1 MSSYKELIVWQKA
14 FELTKLIYLTTRTF
28 PKEETYGLIS
38 QMRRAS
44 VAIVSNIAEGYTRR
58 GKKEFTQF
66 LYIAYGSGAELETQ
80 LLLAKELSFIKS
92 EELVKAEG
100 LLTEVMKIL
109 NTLLH
114 KLTPNV

>member
-1 MSSYKELIVWQKA
+1 MSSYKGLIVWQKA
-14 FELTKLIYLTTRTF
+14 FELTKLIYLVTRTF

-38 QMRRAS
+38 QLRRAS

-66 LYIAYGSGAELETQ
+66 LYISYGSGAELETQ
-80 LLLAKELSFIKS
+80 LLLAKELGFIR
-92 EELVKAEG
+92 EEDFSKVEK

-114 KLTPNV
+114 KLTTNA